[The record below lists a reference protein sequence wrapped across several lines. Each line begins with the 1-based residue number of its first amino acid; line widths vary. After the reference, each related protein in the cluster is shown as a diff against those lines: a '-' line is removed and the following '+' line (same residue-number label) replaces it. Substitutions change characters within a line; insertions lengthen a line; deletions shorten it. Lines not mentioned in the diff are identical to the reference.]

1 MGGTK
6 KKSMAQME
14 KEQES
19 RDSVQQPGQ
28 DQKGKKGKEQKGAP
42 QQQKKLPFLMPKMSD
57 EEMVKSL
64 GPLKAITVFTA
75 ARVLGVN
82 ASIATSVLRSLEGK
96 NMIMRAGG
104 FSGHYV
110 WTVPRKS

>member
-19 RDSVQQPGQ
+19 RDEGEQEGQP
-28 DQKGKKGKEQKGAP
+28 QKGKKGKEQKGQP
-42 QQQKKLPFLMPKMSD
+42 QQQKKLPFLAPKMTD
-57 EEMVKSL
+57 QEMMKSL
-64 GPLKAITVFTA
+64 SPLKAITVLAA
-75 ARVLGVN
+75 ARALGVN
-82 ASIATSVLRSLEGK
+82 SSIATGILRNLEGK
-96 NMIMRAGG
+96 KMIARAGG

-110 WTVPRKS
+110 WTVA

>member
-19 RDSVQQPGQ
+19 RDEGQQEGQ
-28 DQKGKKGKEQKGAP
+28 PQKAKKGKETKGPP
-42 QQQKKLPFLMPKMSD
+42 QQQKKLPFLVPKMTD
-57 EEMVKSL
+57 QEMMKSL
-64 GPLKAITVFTA
+64 TPLKAITVLGA
-75 ARVLGVN
+75 ARALGVN
-82 ASIATSVLRSLEGK
+82 ASIATGLLQGLETRK
-96 NMIMRAGG
+96 LVTKVGG

-110 WTVPRKS
+110 WAAAQ

>member
-19 RDSVQQPGQ
+19 RDEGGQQAGET
-28 DQKGKKGKEQKGAP
+28 QKGKKGKETKGPP
-42 QQQKKLPFLMPKMSD
+42 QQQKKLPFLVPKMTD
-57 EEMVKSL
+57 QEMMKSL
-64 GPLKAITVFTA
+64 SPLKAITVLGA
-75 ARVLGVN
+75 ARAMGVN
-82 ASIATSVLRSLEGK
+82 ASIATGLLRGLESRK
-96 NMIMRAGG
+96 LVTKVGG

-110 WTVPRKS
+110 WTAA

>member
-19 RDSVQQPGQ
+19 RDEGQQETQ
-28 DQKGKKGKEQKGAP
+28 AKGKKGKETKGPP
-42 QQQKKLPFLMPKMSD
+42 QQQKKLPFLVPKMTD
-57 EEMVKSL
+57 QEMMKSL
-64 GPLKAITVFTA
+64 TPLKAITVLGA
-75 ARVLGVN
+75 ARALGVN
-82 ASIATSVLRSLEGK
+82 SSIAMGVLRGLESRK
-96 NMIMRAGG
+96 MIARVGG

-110 WTVPRKS
+110 WTAALSS

>member
-19 RDSVQQPGQ
+19 RDEQTTPGQ
-28 DQKGKKGKEQKGAP
+28 TQKGKKPKEQKGAP

-64 GPLKAITVFTA
+64 TPLKAITLFTA
-75 ARVLGVN
+75 SRALGVN
-82 ASIATSVLRSLEGK
+82 ASIATGVLKGLEGK
-96 NMIMRAGG
+96 NLIVRAGG

-110 WTVPRKS
+110 WTVAS

>member
-19 RDSVQQPGQ
+19 RDEQTQPGEG
-28 DQKGKKGKEQKGAP
+28 QKGKKAKEQKGAP
-42 QQQKKLPFLMPKMSD
+42 QQQKRLPFLAPKMSD
-57 EEMVKSL
+57 EEMVKNL

-82 ASIATSVLRSLEGK
+82 ASIATGVLRSLEGK
-96 NMIMRAGG
+96 NLILRAGG

-110 WTVPRKS
+110 WTVPKRS

>member
-19 RDSVQQPGQ
+19 RDEGEQEGQP
-28 DQKGKKGKEQKGAP
+28 QKGKKGKEQKGQP
-42 QQQKKLPFLMPKMSD
+42 QQQKKLPFLAPKMTD
-57 EEMVKSL
+57 QEMMKSL
-64 GPLKAITVFTA
+64 SPLKAITVLAA
-75 ARVLGVN
+75 ARALGVN
-82 ASIATSVLRSLEGK
+82 SSIATGILRNLEGK
-96 NMIMRAGG
+96 KMIARAGG

-110 WTVPRKS
+110 WAVR

>member
-19 RDSVQQPGQ
+19 RDTGGQEGQQ
-28 DQKGKKGKEQKGAP
+28 QKGKKPKETKGQP
-42 QQQKKLPFLMPKMSD
+42 QQKKSLPFLVPKMTD
-57 EEMVKSL
+57 QEMMKSL
-64 GPLKAITVFTA
+64 APLKAITVLSA
-75 ARVLGVN
+75 ARALGVN
-82 ASIATSVLRSLEGK
+82 SSIATGVLKGLEGRK
-96 NMIMRAGG
+96 LIARVGG

-110 WTVPRKS
+110 WTAA

>member
-19 RDSVQQPGQ
+19 RDEGQQEGQ
-28 DQKGKKGKEQKGAP
+28 PQKGKKGKETKAQP
-42 QQQKKLPFLMPKMSD
+42 QQQKKLPFLVPNMTD
-57 EEMVKSL
+57 QEMMKSL
-64 GPLKAITVFTA
+64 SSLKAITVLGA
-75 ARVLGVN
+75 ARALGVN
-82 ASIATSVLRSLEGK
+82 ASIATGLLRGLEGK
-96 NMIMRAGG
+96 KLVTKVGG

-110 WTVPRKS
+110 WTAAQTP

>member
-19 RDSVQQPGQ
+19 RDSVDQQGQ
-28 DQKGKKGKEQKGAP
+28 PQKGKKPKEQKAQP
-42 QQQKKLPFLMPKMSD
+42 QQQKKLPFLVPKMSD
-57 EEMVKSL
+57 EEMLKSL
-64 GPLKAITVFTA
+64 SSLNAVTVFA
-75 ARVLGVN
+75 ASRALGVN
-82 ASIATSVLRSLEGK
+82 ASIATGILRGLEGK
-96 NMIMRAGG
+96 SLLTKVGG

-110 WTVPRKS
+110 WTVPRKG

>member
-19 RDSVQQPGQ
+19 RDEGTQAGEP
-28 DQKGKKGKEQKGAP
+28 QKGKKAKETKGQP
-42 QQQKKLPFLMPKMSD
+42 QQQKKLPFLVPKTTD
-57 EEMVKSL
+57 QEMMKSL
-64 GPLKAITVFTA
+64 SSLKAITVLGA
-75 ARVLGVN
+75 ARALGVN
-82 ASIATSVLRSLEGK
+82 ASIATGLLRSLEGK
-96 NMIMRAGG
+96 KLVTKVGG

-110 WTVPRKS
+110 WTAA